1 MAVQG
6 TVAQTQLVVL
16 QRVVHV
22 TDFCDLIKIYVT
34 PGPDGELAT
43 QIFPAF
49 RTLILINNFLAMIVV
64 AFLRYHHNCKDLMCA
79 FMMSNIY
86 FLGRCLKE
94 KPSKAYS
101 GTETCRKYLVVK
113 NT

>member
-22 TDFCDLIKIYVT
+22 TDFCDLIKIYVI
-34 PGPDGELAT
+34 PGPKGEPAT

-49 RTLILINNFLAMIVV
+49 RTLILINKFLAMIVV